1 MTNFATHSI
10 YVKPSEKTINKIMAN
25 NNEKETFD
33 AAVKSEAFFEKNK
46 KVISGVIIAI
56 IIVVAGVLC
65 YNQFIG
71 GPRQDKASTAL
82 ARGQEYFNADQF
94 DKALNGDGAG
104 YVGFVKIAD
113 DYSSTDAGNLANLY
127 AGLCYANLGK
137 WQDAVKYLEDFSPK
151 GDAMVSPAAIEALGN
166 AYAHVGQVDKAIS
179 TLKEAASKADDKA
192 ENGTNNSLSP
202 TFLLQAGELLESEN
216 KTDEANK
223 LYQDI
228 KKKYVNSSLVQSNDI
243 DKYIERTTK

>member
-1 MTNFATHSI
+1 
-10 YVKPSEKTINKIMAN
+10 MAN
-25 NNEKETFD
+25 NNEKETFE
-33 AAVKSEAFFEKNK
+33 AASKSEVFFEKNK
-46 KVISGVIIAI
+46 KIIGGVIIAV
-56 IIVVAGVLC
+56 IVIVAAVIC

-71 GPRQDKASTAL
+71 SPRQEKASTAL

-94 DKALNGDGAG
+94 DKALNGDGAS
-104 YVGFVKIAD
+104 YAGFVKIAS

-137 WQDAVKYLEDFSPK
+137 WQDAVKYLESFSTK

-166 AYAHVGQVDKAIS
+166 AYAHVGQIDKAIS
-179 TLKEAASKADDKA
+179 TLKDAASKADAKA
-192 ENGTNNSLSP
+192 DNSTNNSLSP
-202 TFLLQAGELLESEN
+202 TFLLQAGELLESQN
-216 KTDEANK
+216 KVDEANK

-228 KKKYVNSSLVQSNDI
+228 KKKYVNSALVQSNDI